1 MDKGHH
7 DEDIQPMERQ
17 DKAYLTQRIV
27 VGRSLVVEDKLVEVE
42 GKVTARGRGDT
53 DSGRRAQVGN
63 LLERERGNLLERE
76 RSNLLERE
84 RGNLPELEDRWGRE
98 YHCRQGAEELRGS
111 QNRTFPFLLSL

>member
-7 DEDIQPMERQ
+7 EEDIQPRERQ
-17 DKAYLTQRIV
+17 DKAYLTQRMV

-63 LLERERGNLLERE
+63 LLERERGNLLERKE
-76 RSNLLERE
+76 
-84 RGNLPELEDRWGRE
+84 GNLPELEDMWGRE